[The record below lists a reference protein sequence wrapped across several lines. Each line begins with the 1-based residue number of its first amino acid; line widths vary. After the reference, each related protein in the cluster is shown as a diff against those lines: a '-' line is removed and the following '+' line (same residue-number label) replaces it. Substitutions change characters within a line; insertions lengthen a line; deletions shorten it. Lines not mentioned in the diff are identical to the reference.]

1 MKAIEIKVVNTGKQ
15 PLPEYAKPGDAGM
28 DLRANIDEP
37 VTLLP
42 LDRHLF
48 PTGLHI
54 QLPEGYVAMV
64 HPRSGLAIKHGIT
77 CANAV
82 GVVDAGYRGD
92 VGVELINLSREPFT
106 VNPGERIAQLIIQE
120 FVQGVF
126 VPVEKLDESER
137 GDGGFGH
144 TGK

>member
-1 MKAIEIKVVNTGKQ
+1 
-15 PLPEYAKPGDAGM
+15 
-28 DLRANIDEP
+28 
-37 VTLLP
+37 
-42 LDRHLF
+42 
-48 PTGLHI
+48 
-54 QLPEGYVAMV
+54 MV